1 MKLKFEKQMKK
12 ESDFIY
18 FTEPKID
25 KDTITLYGAGK
36 FHEERLVLDKR
47 QAMLAYVSLN
57 IFLFDDK
64 NK

>member
-1 MKLKFEKQMKK
+1 MKK

-64 NK
+64 K